1 MDVII
6 EGEKNLE
13 CSGVYVIR
21 NNVNNMVYIGR
32 AKNVYKRAIQ
42 HRLNLKRG
50 RCNKKFIE
58 FLQNNPDVV
67 FRVCLLERTE
77 DLKNREEFYIEKLNT
92 VERGFNMLHKDDDFI
107 KFVFPRKQKLIKP
120 PKAQTIKEFV
130 IFLAKKRRNRIGA
143 SR

>member
-13 CSGVYVIR
+13 CSGIYVVR

-32 AKNVYKRAIQ
+32 AKNVYKRAVQ
-42 HRLNLKRG
+42 HWLNFKRG
-50 RCNKKFIE
+50 RCNKKFIG

-77 DLKNREEFYIEKLNT
+77 DLKNREEFYIKKFNA
-92 VERGFNMLHKDDDFI
+92 VEHGFNMLHKDGDFI
-107 KFVFPRKQKLIKP
+107 KYVFPRKPKLIKP
-120 PKAQTIKEFV
+120 QKVQTIKEFV
-130 IFLAKKRRNRIGA
+130 GFLAKKRRNRTGA

>member
-6 EGEKNLE
+6 ENEKNLE
-13 CSGVYVIR
+13 CSGVYIIR

-42 HRLNLKRG
+42 HRLNFKRG
-50 RCNKKFIE
+50 RCNKKFIG
-58 FLQNNPDVV
+58 FLQNNHDVV

-77 DLKNREEFYIEKLNT
+77 DLKNREEFYIEKFNA

-107 KFVFPRKQKLIKP
+107 KYVFPRKPKLIKP
-120 PKAQTIKEFV
+120 QKVQTIKEFV
-130 IFLAKKRRNRIGA
+130 IFLAKQRHNRTGA
-143 SR
+143 PR